1 MGLKCK
7 RDKKVTVVDHSWVG
21 HVIEYS
27 LEHFEWFN
35 TLDIKRKNP
44 PNNTGPLV
52 LYVLTND
59 ADRSFF
65 RLSKLFI

>member
-1 MGLKCK
+1 MDMGICYDMGLKCK

-35 TLDIKRKNP
+35 TLDIKRKKVRYESP
-44 PNNTGPLV
+44 AS
-52 LYVLTND
+52 Y
-59 ADRSFF
+59 
-65 RLSKLFI
+65 KIK